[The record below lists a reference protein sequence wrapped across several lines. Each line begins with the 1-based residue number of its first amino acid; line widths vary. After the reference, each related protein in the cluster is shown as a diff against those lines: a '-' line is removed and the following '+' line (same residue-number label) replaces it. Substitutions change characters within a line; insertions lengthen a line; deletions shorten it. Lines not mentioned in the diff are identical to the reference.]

1 MIAVIQP
8 NMNTKK
14 SNQQQYNPSSS
25 YQYIATPTAINNV
38 KRIRTPHANDV
49 LCGRG
54 GGINSHPGNKNFRNW
69 VRERKEAYNLATSKV
84 AKAGVAREI
93 VQIVRCL
100 SPAGRFLMRE
110 GGNTSS
116 SSYWV
121 EIDDNKAMAKTSQAL
136 REGAPAIRS
145 KAKLMIHHDEEEEHI
160 EQEIHQEIQ
169 PSYDIQ
175 SSYDIQPSNDIQPTR
190 RSSRNR
196 KNKRLKLASAKNLL
210 KNANEAITELQSS
223 NMEHNEEDNVDEVEE
238 YHSPDVIETPS
249 LIPISLEPPNSNHF
263 TTFLEEQNQSFSRKR
278 PLPRAHSLAF
288 SDNEDFLVEESDTF
302 HDPFARDDE
311 DINNDPYFSSA
322 IEGNPEL
329 SAARSRLARQ
339 HSTSIS
345 SLHLPRS
352 TSVGNNGDNRFVVNH
367 YDAGEMSHFV

>member
-8 NMNTKK
+8 DTSNNMNKK

-25 YQYIATPTAINNV
+25 YQYIATATTINNI

-84 AKAGVAREI
+84 AKASVAREI

-100 SPAGRFLMRE
+100 NPAGRFLMRE
-110 GGNTSS
+110 GGSTSS

-145 KAKLMIHHDEEEEHI
+145 KAKLMIHHDVEEDHI
-160 EQEIHQEIQ
+160 EQHVEQ
-169 PSYDIQ
+169 PSY
-175 SSYDIQPSNDIQPTR
+175 DIQPTR

-196 KNKRLKLASAKNLL
+196 KNKRLKLASTQNLL
-210 KNANEAITELQSS
+210 KNAHEAITELQSS
-223 NMEHNEEDNVDEVEE
+223 NMENNVREEEHVDEEE
-238 YHSPDVIETPS
+238 YRSPEPNVVEHETPS
-249 LIPISLEPPNSNHF
+249 LIPISLEPPNNTHF
-263 TTFLEEQNQSFSRKR
+263 TTFLEEQNLNNSFSRKR

-288 SDNEDFLVEESDTF
+288 SDTNDDDSLAQESDTF
-302 HDPFARDDE
+302 HDPFAKDDE

-339 HSTSIS
+339 HSTSLS

-352 TSVGNNGDNRFVVNH
+352 TSLGNNGDNRFVVNR